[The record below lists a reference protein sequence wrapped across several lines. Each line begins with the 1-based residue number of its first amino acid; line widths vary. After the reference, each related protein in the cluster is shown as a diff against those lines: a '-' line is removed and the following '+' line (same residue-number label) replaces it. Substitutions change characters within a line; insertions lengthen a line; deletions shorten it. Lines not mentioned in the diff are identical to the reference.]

1 MFKAATQGPQKV
13 VTVNR
18 LIDGKVMFLGPGNR
32 WVMHVAEAA
41 TFDDTT
47 LEAAMAFGQAEIAAR
62 QVTELYPIDVE
73 ITAEGPVP
81 VRLRERIRA
90 EGPSV
95 PYGEAERA
103 ALAAGTGN

>member
-32 WVMHVAEAA
+32 WVMRVAEAA
-41 TFDDTT
+41 TFDDAS
-47 LEAAMAFGQAEIAAR
+47 LEAAMEFGRAEIAAR
-62 QVTELYPIDVE
+62 RVTELYPIDVE
-73 ITAEGPVP
+73 MTPEGPIP

-95 PYGEAERA
+95 VYGEAERA
-103 ALAAGTGN
+103 ALNAGTR